1 MKNRKLRIVGII
13 MVVAMVFGLMA
24 CTSEADDSSRD
35 STEQGLESLAND
47 FEKGPLIKEHT
58 FDDGRLTL
66 VTMYSTDY
74 KTKEWKIT
82 KAKTLNFGASLK
94 RGPGGEGALVY
105 VEHVH
110 VDVTLWADSGSL
122 GGIKQDSMDNSLHS
136 GTEPG
141 FSISDGYP
149 YQGVFSVEGYS
160 QTLIDGWGYQTR
172 DWGKSE
178 ITEVQLT
185 EGALV
190 DEGVD
195 GNKFTF
201 IWDLLVK
208 YPGDTGFHKVA
219 ISSELVVP
227 VGPKQT

>member
-1 MKNRKLRIVGII
+1 MKNHKLRIIGVIVLFALAI
-13 MVVAMVFGLMA
+13 AGLNA
-24 CTSEADDSSRD
+24 CSGSEASSPD
-35 STEQGLESLAND
+35 STEKALESLSNS
-47 FEKGPLIKEHT
+47 FEKGPLSLEYPI
-58 FDDGRLTL
+58 DGGKLTL
-66 VTMYSTDY
+66 VTLYTTDY

-94 RGPGGEGALVY
+94 RGKGGEGAVVF

-110 VDVTLWADSGSL
+110 VDATLWADSGSL

-160 QTLIDGWGYQTR
+160 QTLIEGWGYQTR
-172 DWGKSE
+172 SWGESE
-178 ITEVQLT
+178 ITEKQLT

-190 DEGVD
+190 DKGVD

-208 YPGDTGFHKVA
+208 YPGDVGLHKVA

-227 VGPKQT
+227 VGSKQ